1 MADVAR
7 VDRYLC
13 VSVDVC
19 GYGAHDDVRQRK
31 IQRTLLNV
39 LDIAGARAGLV
50 RQRWKRQPKGDEEL
64 ALIPPDEPHQRVVG
78 EFCLEL
84 EAVLHGHNLSRDRSD
99 RLRLRLAIDEGPAA
113 DAANGY
119 VGRAVVGASR
129 LVNSQVARQALG
141 ACPDANLVVIVS
153 HGVFRDHIDSGR
165 GALRRDHFR
174 RVVVQEKEIDEY
186 AWVWVPGAVVQP
198 DLPPQT
204 SSPDAPGSP
213 GGGASGH
220 GQQVHNRFVSPV
232 TIHGGDPVF
241 GIRNG

>member
-1 MADVAR
+1 M
-7 VDRYLC
+7 
-13 VSVDVC
+13 SVDVS
-19 GYGAHDDVRQRK
+19 GYGAHDDVRQQE
-31 IQRTLLNV
+31 IQRTLLDI
-39 LDIAGARAGLV
+39 LDVAGARAGLA
-50 RQRWKRQPKGDEEL
+50 RQRWKRQAKGDEEL
-64 ALIPPDEPHQRVVG
+64 SLVPPDEPHQRVAG

-84 EAVLHGHNLSRDRSD
+84 EAVLHGHNLGRDRSD
-99 RLRLRLAIDEGPAA
+99 RLRLRLAIDEGPAD

-129 LVNSQVARQALG
+129 LCSSQVARQALN

-153 HGVFRDHIDSGR
+153 HGVFRDHVDSGR

-174 RVVVQEKEIDEY
+174 RVAVKEKEVDEY
-186 AWVWVPGAVVQP
+186 AWVWVPGAAEQP
-198 DLPPQT
+198 DLAPDPASRTSPPDT
-204 SSPDAPGSP
+204 PGAPASGV
-213 GGGASGH
+213 SGH